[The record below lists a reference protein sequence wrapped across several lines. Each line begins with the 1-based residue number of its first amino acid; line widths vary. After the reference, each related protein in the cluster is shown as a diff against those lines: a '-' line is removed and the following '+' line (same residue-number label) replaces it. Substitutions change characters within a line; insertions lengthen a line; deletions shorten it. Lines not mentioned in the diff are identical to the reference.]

1 MVDENV
7 DRVHAPGQQPTPER
21 DIEPLWPPDQI
32 GGTDTPPWASTASPS
47 SFVPPQGRP
56 GHPPSPADYPSL
68 TGGVPLPGAETT
80 APQGANTGWSPPPAT
95 ASGPPPG
102 AVPASPPAT
111 VSGPPPAAVAGAA
124 PAATSG
130 WEPDASAWAP
140 PAPAA
145 QIPPVAPNAPTDP
158 TVPPGPGLGAA
169 GPPAPGPAGDR
180 PVVGLGGG
188 LPAAAGGGVPAPRP
202 PQSGPARVDLDM
214 PFSLD
219 QPAAPVPVA
228 SAHSVATARRT
239 AGPGEPTEGAV
250 GRREDASGTAVA
262 GAFPGGRPSPHDP
275 APGPGGPVGTGGPAP
290 TGDTSTAAGPTT
302 GRHETGGPTNGG
314 PTNGGHEAGGPANGD
329 PTNGGHEAG
338 GPTNGDP
345 TDGGTG
351 GSAPG
356 SAGGTANGGAGGAV
370 TSGGPA
376 HGGGARMPAESPW
389 AQPPQ
394 RPATAAVEPG
404 PGAGASDPAPT
415 HQGAVP
421 RQALHHQQPALRVPA
436 NHGPIPQGPAAQG
449 PTPQGTAEQNPPQ
462 QAPAPPGAPQGPI
475 PQDQAGQ
482 GAPVGPAPDPAAPQQ
497 GFTAD
502 PASRQSFGAGPGAA
516 QQDFGGDPAASQ
528 QAAPPG
534 PYPPQQAGPYPPQQG
549 GPPGPYPPQQAGPY
563 PPQQGATPPGPYPP
577 GWYPPPWQQ
586 ATPGAAAP
594 QQAYQPAEGVTAVPP
609 AQPDPNWRPA
619 ITDPPTAEDFARR
632 RQVRPAD
639 PVATIGVRAVANRMG
654 LRLPPGRHE
663 QELRRDIETVRRNF
677 GGLRQVT
684 VVNPKGG
691 AGKTVAILLLAM
703 TFGQKRGGYVLAWD
717 NNETQGTL
725 GMRAQQDFHSRTV
738 RDMLRDLGQFQGA
751 HGRVG
756 DLSQYVR
763 SQGEG
768 MFDVLAS
775 DESATGGEMLTAAAF
790 AEIREVVSRFYK
802 LIFVDTGN
810 NVRAQNWQ
818 AAMDATDQLVVTM
831 SARNDSAETAARML
845 DHLEQSGRQR
855 LVRQAVTVVSMPP
868 SRKEID
874 LPAIQEHFAA
884 RTRAVLLAPYERL
897 IDTGEPI
904 RYGGLSAATRD
915 AWLKIAASVA
925 EGL

>member
-1 MVDENV
+1 
-7 DRVHAPGQQPTPER
+7 
-21 DIEPLWPPDQI
+21 
-32 GGTDTPPWASTASPS
+32 
-47 SFVPPQGRP
+47 
-56 GHPPSPADYPSL
+56 
-68 TGGVPLPGAETT
+68 
-80 APQGANTGWSPPPAT
+80 
-95 ASGPPPG
+95 
-102 AVPASPPAT
+102 
-111 VSGPPPAAVAGAA
+111 
-124 PAATSG
+124 
-130 WEPDASAWAP
+130 
-140 PAPAA
+140 
-145 QIPPVAPNAPTDP
+145 
-158 TVPPGPGLGAA
+158 
-169 GPPAPGPAGDR
+169 
-180 PVVGLGGG
+180 
-188 LPAAAGGGVPAPRP
+188 
-202 PQSGPARVDLDM
+202 
-214 PFSLD
+214 
-219 QPAAPVPVA
+219 
-228 SAHSVATARRT
+228 
-239 AGPGEPTEGAV
+239 
-250 GRREDASGTAVA
+250 
-262 GAFPGGRPSPHDP
+262 
-275 APGPGGPVGTGGPAP
+275 
-290 TGDTSTAAGPTT
+290 
-302 GRHETGGPTNGG
+302 
-314 PTNGGHEAGGPANGD
+314 
-329 PTNGGHEAG
+329 
-338 GPTNGDP
+338 
-345 TDGGTG
+345 
-351 GSAPG
+351 
-356 SAGGTANGGAGGAV
+356 
-370 TSGGPA
+370 
-376 HGGGARMPAESPW
+376 MPAESPW

-404 PGAGASDPAPT
+404 PGPGATDPAPT
-415 HQGAVP
+415 HQGAAL
-421 RQALHHQQPALRVPA
+421 RRTLHHQQPAQPGPA
-436 NHGPIPQGPAAQG
+436 GQALPPPDPADQGPL
-449 PTPQGTAEQNPPQ
+449 Q
-462 QAPAPPGAPQGPI
+462 QAPPLAGAPQVPF
-475 PQDQAGQ
+475 PRDSAGQ
-482 GAPVGPAPDPAAPQQ
+482 GVPVSPTPSPAPNPGREPATP
-497 GFTAD
+497 
-502 PASRQSFGAGPGAA
+502 RQSFGADPAAAQQNFGPAPATTQQGLGPDHAAAQQGLGPDHAAAQQNFGADPTP
-516 QQDFGGDPAASQ
+516 QQDFGADPTAAAQ
-528 QAAPPG
+528 QSAPPG
-534 PYPPQQAGPYPPQQG
+534 PYPPQQGGPYPAQQG
-549 GPPGPYPPQQAGPY
+549 GPPGPY

-586 ATPGAAAP
+586 AVPGGHAPAP
-594 QQAYQPAEGVTAVPP
+594 QQAYQPAEGVVAVPP

-639 PVATIGVRAVANRMG
+639 PVATMGVRAVANRMG

-663 QELRRDIETVRRNF
+663 QEMRRDIETVRRNF

-904 RYGGLSAATRD
+904 RYGGLSAAARD
-915 AWLKIAASVA
+915 AWLKIAAAVA